1 MGQKYADG
9 LERVEL
15 YVFGKDLEFVAKP
28 PEQQRV
34 PVTLIT
40 RTGRYRAGM
49 RTYPRTGDVYICPD
63 LVAERDDRKTSLAKV
78 LKDLGVKPD
87 GEVQITID
95 GATLTLL

>member
-1 MGQKYADG
+1 
-9 LERVEL
+9 
-15 YVFGKDLEFVAKP
+15 
-28 PEQQRV
+28 
-34 PVTLIT
+34 
-40 RTGRYRAGM
+40 M